1 MINNKPE
8 RKKEDALDKLIT
20 SFFDLRTDGY
30 SKMSNSN
37 FEEASLS
44 FAESVLRAREL
55 IYGLLYV
62 LSKSKESKEK
72 EAKSIEKF
80 KLVLHI
86 LSWYIMMTDSMIQAY
101 LSLSAKTK
109 DERDSLLFLGKAA
122 GLAENLYHLAHV
134 LDKIIRELPAD
145 IENDSTV
152 ETAKLAITQWV
163 KTFRMLIEILDGN
176 KLSIP
181 EGILKLAR
189 EDGLLRYGGE
199 TDERE

>member
-1 MINNKPE
+1 MIENNPQ
-8 RKKEDALDKLIT
+8 RKKDDALDRLIS
-20 SFFDLRTDGY
+20 SFFNLRTEGY
-30 SKMSNSN
+30 SKMSSSS
-37 FEEASLS
+37 FEEASLK
-44 FAESVLRAREL
+44 FAESVLQAREL

-62 LSKSKESKEK
+62 LSKSEDLKGKEGKTV
-72 EAKSIEKF
+72 EKF

-101 LSLSAKTK
+101 LSLSAKAK
-109 DERDSLLFLGKAA
+109 DERDSILFLGKAV

-163 KTFRMLIEILDGN
+163 KTFRMLVEILDGN

-189 EDGLLRYGGE
+189 EDGLLKYGGE
-199 TDERE
+199 LDE